1 MIRTE
6 LENDVWIGDAP
17 ASAADVKALS
27 EQGVK
32 SILSL
37 RAMSTKREF
46 SSREIGVAATNAGL
60 IYLNFALPSA
70 KFDDFHLSA
79 MQTKLDL
86 LPRPVFVHAERWQRA
101 AAACLINEFADSKST
116 TAEVWKYAE
125 SCGIDVQD
133 SELRAAVEE
142 YATT

>member
-1 MIRTE
+1 MIHTE
-6 LENDVWIGDAP
+6 LEDDVWIGDAP
-17 ASAADVKALS
+17 ESAADVDALS
-27 EQGVK
+27 QQGVK

-37 RAMSTKREF
+37 RAMSTEREF
-46 SSREIGVAATNAGL
+46 SSREIGIAATNAGL

-70 KFDDFHLSA
+70 NFDDFHLNA
-79 MQTKLDL
+79 LQTKLDL

-101 AAACLINEFADSKST
+101 AAACLINHFADSEST